1 MRSGARAPRTVSLN
15 ASLAT
20 QFDKAASQ
28 QGSKKP
34 AKKPRTVLCASSGCQ
49 EPLEDEDDAAARA
62 TQQCVTRLTPRVELR
77 LQEQRLEAEAANRL
91 AEQEEM
97 RDQAKAQVS
106 STIYYLH

>member
-1 MRSGARAPRTVSLN
+1 MVSLN

-49 EPLEDEDDAAARA
+49 EPVEDEDGAAARA
-62 TQQCVTRLTPRVELR
+62 SRECAPRLTAEAEIRQEA
-77 LQEQRLEAEAANRL
+77 EQRLESETAKREEREAMI
-91 AEQEEM
+91 ESV
-97 RDQAKAQVS
+97 KAQVS
-106 STIYYLH
+106 SPIYYLH